1 MPSRTGKHC
10 HSCFPWSLRS
20 QVYLT
25 PFHSSLFILS
35 STSWVTDLPDKS
47 PQMDMLI
54 SAVLGEAV
62 GRSIDFF
69 IRKCS
74 KPQAVQDVEGRLG
87 SVLLRA
93 QVIIDEAM
101 ARQVTNQAMLQQLAM
116 LRGAMHRGYYMLDSF
131 RYQQYHSEEDA
142 KEHLVSQSLSLC
154 KLNSFCSSGKTH
166 VLEQLQEVLDSLYSM
181 ILDASELV
189 VFLKSCPHM
198 YRQPYSMHLLLA
210 NSMFDRKMETERV
223 VSFLLSKKPHHDEKP
238 EVLPIVGPCR
248 VGKSTLVAHVCK
260 DERIRDHFSEVVF
273 LTNHDLRDEMLSA
286 GLRRGSAPERHHVFT
301 TRKDGRLLAIVEVA
315 GDVTQDTWDRLCSA
329 FRRSASNGT
338 KIIVTSRSDKI
349 KELGTAGAVTLT
361 YPSNEAFWYFF
372 RTLTFG
378 STDPEQHPRLASVA
392 MEIARVLGN
401 RSLISANVTA
411 CLLRDNFDINF
422 WCKALS

>member
-1 MPSRTGKHC
+1 
-10 HSCFPWSLRS
+10 
-20 QVYLT
+20 
-25 PFHSSLFILS
+25 
-35 STSWVTDLPDKS
+35 
-47 PQMDMLI
+47 MLI

-260 DERIRDHFSEVVF
+260 DERVYGHFSEILLLHDHDFTDDELAFRGGCAMKHQNHVSSSNNDKRLLVVVE
-273 LTNHDLRDEMLSA
+273 LAGDLNDDAWNRLYSA
-286 GLRRGSAPERHHVFT
+286 YKACLPRGS
-301 TRKDGRLLAIVEVA
+301 
-315 GDVTQDTWDRLCSA
+315 
-329 FRRSASNGT
+329 
-338 KIIVTSRSDKI
+338 KIIVTSRSDK
-349 KELGTAGAVTLT
+349 VVR
-361 YPSNEAFWYFF
+361 F
-372 RTLTFG
+372 
-378 STDPEQHPRLASVA
+378 
-392 MEIARVLGN
+392 
-401 RSLISANVTA
+401 
-411 CLLRDNFDINF
+411 
-422 WCKALS
+422 